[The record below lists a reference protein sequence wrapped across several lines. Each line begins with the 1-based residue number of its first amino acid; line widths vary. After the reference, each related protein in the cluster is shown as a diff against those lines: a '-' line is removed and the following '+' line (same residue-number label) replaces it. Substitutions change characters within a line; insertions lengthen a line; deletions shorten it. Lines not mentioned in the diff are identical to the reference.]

1 MNIDEGYYDAT
12 IVHSEDCD
20 HGPCTGYF
28 VKGER
33 NQPSFIVWLYDNHP
47 QMVSIH
53 EEERGA

>member
-20 HGPCTGYF
+20 HGPCKGFF

-33 NQPSFIVWLYDNHP
+33 NQPSFIVWLYDDHP
-47 QMVSIH
+47 EMISIH
-53 EEERGA
+53 EEERA